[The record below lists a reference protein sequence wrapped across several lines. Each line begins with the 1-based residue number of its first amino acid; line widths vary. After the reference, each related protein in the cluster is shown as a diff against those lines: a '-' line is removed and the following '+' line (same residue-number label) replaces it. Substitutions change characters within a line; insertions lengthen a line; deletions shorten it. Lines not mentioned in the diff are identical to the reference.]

1 MHEMNAMKAKKTE
14 VLDSKKLS
22 KVSVIAGAAAA
33 AVLAVTMW
41 AMSPETTPTAVA
53 GFGEVIELT
62 QADLEHNRALLEA
75 NGISKNFTVRDFS
88 TIDGDQVL
96 VNGNQILLGGAPTA
110 VGGSPGALNL
120 LARAGSMGCVTVEIA
135 DEVSV
140 YQLCLRDGDPIKTF
154 VKD

>member
-1 MHEMNAMKAKKTE
+1 MQINAIKAQETKAVETKST
-14 VLDSKKLS
+14 S

-41 AMSPETTPTAVA
+41 AMSPETIPTAVA

-62 QADLEHNRALLEA
+62 PGDLEHNRMLLEA
-75 NGISKNFTVRDFS
+75 NGISKNFTVRDYS
-88 TIDGDQVL
+88 TIDGDRVL
-96 VNGNQILLGGAPTA
+96 VNGNQIQLSGAPTPI
-110 VGGSPGALNL
+110 GGSPGTLNL
-120 LARAGSMGCVTVEIA
+120 VASAGSMGCVTVEIA

-154 VKD
+154 IKD

>member
-1 MHEMNAMKAKKTE
+1 MYKINAMKAQETE
-14 VLDSKKLS
+14 VLEAKKLP

-62 QADLEHNRALLEA
+62 PGDLEHNRMLLEV
-75 NGISKNFTVRDFS
+75 NGISKNFTVRDYS
-88 TIDGDQVL
+88 TIDGDRVL
-96 VNGNQILLGGAPTA
+96 VNGSQIPLNGAPTPI
-110 VGGSPGALNL
+110 GGSPGTLNL
-120 LARAGSMGCVTVEIA
+120 VASAGSIGCVTVEIA

-154 VKD
+154 IKD